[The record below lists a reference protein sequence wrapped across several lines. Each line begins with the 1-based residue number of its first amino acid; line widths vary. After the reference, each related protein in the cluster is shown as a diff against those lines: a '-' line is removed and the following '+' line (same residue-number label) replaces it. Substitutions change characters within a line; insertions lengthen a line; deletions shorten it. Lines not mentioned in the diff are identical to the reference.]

1 MDEELEILPE
11 LKKKMEGS
19 INTLKHSLSG
29 LRTGRASTTLLEP
42 IKVDV
47 YGNMT
52 PISHISS
59 ITAPETKVL
68 MVQVWDKE
76 LIPNVEK
83 AIVNSQLGLTPN
95 TEGQVIKLFIPD
107 LTEER
112 RKELVKKAHAYGEQA
127 KIAIR
132 NVRRKG
138 LDSYKKHEKEKLIS
152 ENELKSYTEKIQKI
166 TDEYAKEVDT
176 LLTNKSKDILC

>member
-1 MDEELEILPE
+1 MDEVLEILSE
-11 LKKKMEGS
+11 LKKKMQGS
-19 INTLKHSLSG
+19 INALKHSLSG
-29 LRTGRASTTLLEP
+29 LRTGRASTALLEP

-112 RKELVKKAHAYGEQA
+112 KKELVKKAHAYGEQA

-138 LDSYKKHEKEKLIS
+138 LDNYKKHEKEKLIS

-166 TDEYAKEVDT
+166 TDEYVKEVDT